1 MRQFSN
7 EWIMNLTL
15 GWIIALTIIHFT
27 SVLWTYLGTSSAGTH
42 QRKEYWLG
50 DGCDDALQSDQGPS
64 KDTDMECVIK
74 WTCH

>member
-1 MRQFSN
+1 
-7 EWIMNLTL
+7 MNLTL
-15 GWIIALTIIHFT
+15 GFNDFT

-42 QRKEYWLG
+42 QRKEYLWD

-74 WTCH
+74 WTLIILGMEIQ